1 MKNLFTR
8 IRCNFEKRIF
18 RFRESNYDFLRL
30 HLGTNSV
37 FLGLALFICI
47 IISFRSDVLRFNYLK
62 GLNHD
67 LAFFIGLF
75 SIIFGVGF
83 CKFWRLGEK
92 SIYTIH
98 FVKTKFMPRVAN
110 VIFVYKD
117 FSFGISSRIKTQ
129 SSELSA
135 TLRKVFCIGIFFNLA
150 LITLDNGGFDKLARF
165 PSEIL
170 QSKTGYCPTE
180 EEEEA
185 DNAPPI
191 DGCELIVRAYKLGY
205 AKDLGIC
212 EPETIDPSKMKVCE
226 KRREDEPYFHHM
238 SRLFVSSVKKKLEFF
253 NENRAQQIADKFAL
267 QLEKLDVLKDYR
279 SYAMSASPRASHH
292 IWTNLPY
299 PVNSFV
305 QKYREVF
312 RPNYCIKQ
320 FQNQTNTVWLE
331 DDDERKNSKLLEHV
345 YGQLLFNPKSPITVG
360 FCKEYAIHWNAE
372 SDICERLA
380 ANPEAVLSE
389 QKVLADVELV
399 LRRHDIANVISS
411 LDEEIRA
418 IQKTEGSDV
427 AAKKEA
433 SEDTEQLNSEATD
446 RNPGKGSTNKIVT
459 SKIAKGKQQ
468 IRKKNELVSFQCFM
482 QTSESASR
490 TIESSVKLKD
500 TDFLVRTRYFPL
512 IEDKGD
518 SQISMYRE
526 FSKVLENRF
535 HYSQLTSR
543 SDISFSSESGIVSAD
558 EKLLEEPSYL
568 FSKLQ
573 MLENVDIFLGN
584 NWVLEREDLLEVYP
598 YHVHLQNYVSSFR
611 TEYQKSR
618 GRL

>member
-1 MKNLFTR
+1 MKKLFTR
-8 IRCNFEKRIF
+8 IRCSFEKRFF

-30 HLGTNSV
+30 HLGTNSI
-37 FLGLALFICI
+37 FLGLALVICI
-47 IISFRSDVLRFNYLK
+47 FISFRSDVLHFDYLK

-75 SIIFGVGF
+75 SIIFGVTF
-83 CKFWRLGEK
+83 YKFWRIGEK

-98 FVKTKFMPRVAN
+98 LVKTRYMPRVAN

-117 FSFGISSRIKTQ
+117 FSFGISSRIKTH

-135 TLRKVFCIGIFFNLA
+135 TLRKVFCVGIFFNLA
-150 LITLDNGGFDKLARF
+150 LITLDNGGFNKLARF
-165 PSEIL
+165 PSEIM
-170 QSKTGYCPTE
+170 QSKTDYCPTD
-180 EEEEA
+180 EEEA
-185 DNAPPI
+185 DNAPPVE
-191 DGCELIVRAYKLGY
+191 GCELIIRAYKLGY

-212 EPETIDPSKMKVCE
+212 EPEKIDPSKMKVCE
-226 KRREDEPYFHHM
+226 KRRQDEPYFHHM

-253 NENRAQQIADKFAL
+253 NENKAQQIQDKFEL
-267 QLEKLDVLKDYR
+267 QLAKLDALKDYKA
-279 SYAMSASPRASHH
+279 YAMSASPRASHH

-299 PVNSFV
+299 PENSFV

-312 RPNYCIKQ
+312 RPNHCIKQ

-331 DDDERKNSKLLEHV
+331 DDDKRKNSKLLEHV
-345 YGQLLFNPKSPITVG
+345 YGQLLFNPKSRITVG
-360 FCKEYAIHWNAE
+360 FCKEYTIHWHAE
-372 SDICERLA
+372 PDTCEKLA
-380 ANPEAVLSE
+380 ADPETVLASE
-389 QKVLADVELV
+389 KVLEDVELV

-418 IQKTEGSDV
+418 IQTPEGSDV
-427 AAKKEA
+427 ATEKEA
-433 SEDTEQLNSEATD
+433 GESSEQLNSETAKG
-446 RNPGKGSTNKIVT
+446 NPDKELSNKIVT

-482 QTSESASR
+482 QSSEAASR
-490 TIESSVKLKD
+490 NIESSVKLKD
-500 TDFLVRTRYFPL
+500 TEFLVRTRYFPL
-512 IEDKGD
+512 IEDQGD

-526 FSKVLENRF
+526 FSGVLENTF

-543 SDISFSSESGIVSAD
+543 SDINFSIESGNVSDD
-558 EKLLEEPSYL
+558 ERKLEEPSYL
-568 FSKLQ
+568 FSKLE

-611 TEYQKSR
+611 AEYQKSR